1 MNTKTLFLFFCM
13 IFAGQAVLS
22 QISIRSKIDTNAL
35 IKPIVIANKIKQQQ
49 VSPSMLISPTFYC
62 NNLGFFCKQE
72 IKFAK
77 ITKLPFV
84 FRLGSVEQ
92 VDYLE
97 GKRGA
102 FIGNR

>member
-1 MNTKTLFLFFCM
+1 MLRKSLFLFFCM
-13 IFAGQAVLS
+13 IFAGSVAFC
-22 QISIRSKIDTNAL
+22 QIKLRSNIDTNAL
-35 IKPIVIANKIKQQQ
+35 AKPALTIVKKVKMEI
-49 VSPSMLISPTFYC
+49 SPSMLVSPTFYC
-62 NNLGFFCKQE
+62 DNLGFFCRQE

-77 ITKLPFV
+77 VTKLPFV
-84 FRLGSVEQ
+84 FRLGSVAQ

>member
-13 IFAGQAVLS
+13 IFASSGAFCQVS
-22 QISIRSKIDTNAL
+22 FRSNIDMNKLT
-35 IKPIVIANKIKQQQ
+35 KPIVVIANKPQTQ
-49 VSPSMLISPTFYC
+49 VSLAMLVSPTFYC
-62 NNLGFFCKQE
+62 SNLGFFCKQE

>member
-1 MNTKTLFLFFCM
+1 M
-13 IFAGQAVLS
+13 IFAGCMAFCQVKLR
-22 QISIRSKIDTNAL
+22 SIIDTNAL
-35 IKPIVIANKIKQQQ
+35 VKPIAAIVKKTKMEI
-49 VSPSMLISPTFYC
+49 SPSMLISPTFYC
-62 NNLGFFCKQE
+62 DNLGFFCRQE

-77 ITKLPFV
+77 VTKIPFV

>member
-1 MNTKTLFLFFCM
+1 MDTKTLFLFFCM
-13 IFAGQAVLS
+13 IFAGQVVFS
-22 QISIRSKIDTNAL
+22 QIKLRSKIDTHAL
-35 IKPIVIANKIKQQQ
+35 IKPIVMVKKTMQQE

-62 NNLGFFCKQE
+62 SNLGFFCKQE

-97 GKRGA
+97 GKRSA

>member
-1 MNTKTLFLFFCM
+1 MYSKSLFLFFCM
-13 IFAGQAVLS
+13 IFAGRVAFC
-22 QISIRSKIDTNAL
+22 QIMIRSNIDTNAL
-35 IKPIVIANKIKQQQ
+35 VKPVARIVKKSKME
-49 VSPSMLISPTFYC
+49 VSPSMLVSPTFYC
-62 NNLGFFCKQE
+62 DNLGFFCRQE

-77 ITKLPFV
+77 VTKIPFV
-84 FRLGSVEQ
+84 FRLGSVAQ

>member
-1 MNTKTLFLFFCM
+1 M
-13 IFAGQAVLS
+13 IFAGSRSFCQVKLR
-22 QISIRSKIDTNAL
+22 SIIDTNAL
-35 IKPIVIANKIKQQQ
+35 KKPIVPIAKVPQME
-49 VSPSMLISPTFYC
+49 VSPSMLVSPTFYC
-62 NNLGFFCKQE
+62 SNLGFFCRQE

-77 ITKLPFV
+77 IIKMPFV
-84 FRLGSVEQ
+84 FRLGSVAQ